1 MVAVEHSI
9 SARGY
14 VASLRDR
21 PQLSLSLSL
30 SLSLISILPVFSHW
44 WWQCSG
50 GGGVRVGATVS
61 FSGGTATDGAGSC
74 NSRWAAAARVP
85 FFPMRSGLV
94 CGGWGRVV
102 VADGC

>member
-1 MVAVEHSI
+1 MVAAEHSI

-21 PQLSLSLSL
+21 PQLSLSLSSPS
-30 SLSLISILPVFSHW
+30 SLFFSHW